1 MFDPSSPKN
10 GTDLLGTFVIAGLYS
25 VIIYIIVSGIIWVI
39 RLLLSI

>member
-25 VIIYIIVSGIIWVI
+25 VIIYIIISGIIWVI
-39 RLLLSI
+39 GLLLSI

>member
-39 RLLLSI
+39 GLLLSI